1 MVAMAVLFIR
11 IEVPPWAQPAAIMKS
26 GPRAINAMPCGIA
39 ARAERLSPRGRRGNI
54 AAAATRNA
62 DGGSVMKKTILAALA
77 VLLAGTSASFAVEK
91 LKVAIPQRGFWDSS
105 WVEFGEAAGYF
116 KDAGLEV
123 EVFYTEGGAQTI
135 ATVASGS
142 VDIAM
147 SNGILGAVGAYVKGG
162 ESTPYR
168 IISAEMTGANEL
180 FWWVKAD
187 SPIKSLK
194 DADGKTIAFSSPGS
208 SSNLILLTLLHQ
220 LGSKAKPVPTG
231 GVPGT
236 YTQTMT
242 GQIDIGWSVVPFALK
257 DINEGKVRIVARAS
271 EAAELKDQTI
281 RANLASVNALKN
293 RREAI
298 TKFMQ
303 VIQKSI
309 DWAYGE
315 GHNKAVEI
323 FAKNMKVTPEIA
335 KQAVDGFYPKSAMQ
349 IGEIKGLDRSLKDA
363 LDFKFI
369 ASPKTPQDVAGL
381 FDIVYKP
388 K

>member
-1 MVAMAVLFIR
+1 
-11 IEVPPWAQPAAIMKS
+11 
-26 GPRAINAMPCGIA
+26 
-39 ARAERLSPRGRRGNI
+39 
-54 AAAATRNA
+54 
-62 DGGSVMKKTILAALA
+62 MKKTILAALA
-77 VLLAGTSASFAVEK
+77 ILFAGTSASFAVEK
-91 LKVAIPQRGFWDSS
+91 LKIAIPQKGFWDST
-105 WVEFGEAAGYF
+105 WVEFGEAAGFF
-116 KDAGLEV
+116 KEGGLEV

-147 SNGILGAVGAYVKGG
+147 SNGILGAIGAYVKGG
-162 ESTPYR
+162 EATPYR

-187 SPIKSLK
+187 SPIKTLK
-194 DADGKTIAFSSPGS
+194 DAGEGKTIAFSSPGS
-208 SSNLILLTLLHQ
+208 SSNLILLTLLKQ
-220 LGSKAKPVPTG
+220 AGSKAKPVPTG

-236 YTQTMT
+236 YTSTMT

-257 DINEGKVRIVARAS
+257 DVNEGKIRIVARSSDAK
-271 EAAELKDQTI
+271 ELANQTI
-281 RANLASVNALKN
+281 RVNLASVNSLKTK
-293 RREAI
+293 REAI

-309 DWAYGE
+309 DWAYT
-315 GHNKAVEI
+315 NPQAIEI

-335 KQAVDGFYPKSAMQ
+335 KQAVDGFFPKSAMQ
-349 IGEIKGLDRSLKDA
+349 IGEIKDLERSLQDA

-369 ASPKTPQDVAGL
+369 ASPKTAQDIAGL

>member
-1 MVAMAVLFIR
+1 
-11 IEVPPWAQPAAIMKS
+11 
-26 GPRAINAMPCGIA
+26 
-39 ARAERLSPRGRRGNI
+39 
-54 AAAATRNA
+54 
-62 DGGSVMKKTILAALA
+62 MKKTILAAFA

-91 LKVAIPQRGFWDSS
+91 LMVAIPQRGFWDSS
-105 WVEFGEAAGYF
+105 WVEFGETAGYF

-123 EVFYTEGGAQTI
+123 EVFYTDGGAQTI

-168 IISAEMTGANEL
+168 IISAEMTGAHEL

-208 SSNLILLTLLHQ
+208 SSNLILLTLLQ
-220 LGSKAKPVPTG
+220 QSGSKAKPVPTG

-271 EAAELKDQTI
+271 EATVLKDQTI

-293 RREAI
+293 RREAL

-303 VIQKSI
+303 VIHKSI

-315 GHNKAVEI
+315 GHNKAIEI

-369 ASPKTPQDVAGL
+369 ASPKKPQDIAGL

>member
-1 MVAMAVLFIR
+1 M
-11 IEVPPWAQPAAIMKS
+11 
-26 GPRAINAMPCGIA
+26 
-39 ARAERLSPRGRRGNI
+39 RR
-54 AAAATRNA
+54 
-62 DGGSVMKKTILAALA
+62 TILAALA
-77 VLLAGTSASFAVEK
+77 ILMAGTSASLAVEK
-91 LKVAIPQRGFWDSS
+91 LKVAIPQKGFWDST
-105 WVEFGEAAGYF
+105 WVEFGEAAGFF
-116 KDAGLEV
+116 KEAGLEV

-147 SNGILGAVGAYVKGG
+147 SNGILGAIGAYVKGG
-162 ESTPYR
+162 EATPYR

-187 SPIKSLK
+187 SPIKTLK
-194 DADGKTIAFSSPGS
+194 DAGEGKTIAFSSPGS
-208 SSNLILLTLLHQ
+208 SSNLILLTLLKQ
-220 LGSKAKPVPTG
+220 TGSKAKPVPTG

-257 DINEGKVRIVARAS
+257 DVNEGKIRIVARSRDATDL
-271 EAAELKDQTI
+271 ANQTI
-281 RANLASVNALKN
+281 RANLASVSSLKTK
-293 RREAI
+293 REAI

-309 DWAYGE
+309 DWAYT
-315 GHNKAVEI
+315 NPQAIEI

-335 KQAVDGFYPKSAMQ
+335 KQAVDGFFPKSAMQ
-349 IGEIKGLDRSLKDA
+349 IGEIKDLERSLQDA
-363 LDFKFI
+363 LEFKFI
-369 ASPKTPQDVAGL
+369 PSPKTPKDIAGL

>member
-1 MVAMAVLFIR
+1 M
-11 IEVPPWAQPAAIMKS
+11 
-26 GPRAINAMPCGIA
+26 
-39 ARAERLSPRGRRGNI
+39 RR
-54 AAAATRNA
+54 
-62 DGGSVMKKTILAALA
+62 TILAALA
-77 VLLAGTSASFAVEK
+77 ILVAGTSASLAVEK
-91 LKVAIPQRGFWDSS
+91 LKVAIPQRGFWDST
-105 WVEFGEAAGYF
+105 WVEFGEAAGFF

-147 SNGILGAVGAYVKGG
+147 SNGILGAIGAYVKGG
-162 ESTPYR
+162 ENTPYR
-168 IISAEMTGANEL
+168 VISAEMTGANEL

-187 SPIKSLK
+187 SPIKTLK
-194 DADGKTIAFSSPGS
+194 DAGEGKTVAFSSPGS
-208 SSNLILLTLLHQ
+208 SSNLILLTLLKQ
-220 LGSKAKPVPTG
+220 TGSKAKPIPTG

-242 GQIDIGWSVVPFALK
+242 GQIDIGWSVVPLALK
-257 DINEGKVRIVARAS
+257 DVNEGKSRIVARSSDAT
-271 EAAELKDQTI
+271 ELKNQTI
-281 RANLASVNALKN
+281 RVNLASVNSLKTK
-293 RREAI
+293 REAI

-309 DWAYGE
+309 DWAYGP
-315 GHNKAVEI
+315 GHDKAIEI

-335 KQAVDGFYPKSAMQ
+335 KQAVDGFFPQSAMQ
-349 IGEIKGLDRSLKDA
+349 IGEIKDLDRSLQDA

-381 FDIVYKP
+381 FDIVYKG

>member
-1 MVAMAVLFIR
+1 
-11 IEVPPWAQPAAIMKS
+11 
-26 GPRAINAMPCGIA
+26 
-39 ARAERLSPRGRRGNI
+39 
-54 AAAATRNA
+54 
-62 DGGSVMKKTILAALA
+62 
-77 VLLAGTSASFAVEK
+77 
-91 LKVAIPQRGFWDSS
+91 VAIPQRGFWDST

-147 SNGILGAVGAYVKGG
+147 SNGILGAIGAYVKGG
-162 ESTPYR
+162 EATPYR

-180 FWWVKAD
+180 FWWVRAD

-208 SSNLILLTLLHQ
+208 SSNLVLLTLLKQ
-220 LGSKAKPVPTG
+220 YNSKAKPTPTG

-236 YTQTMT
+236 YTSTMT

-257 DINEGKVRIVARAS
+257 DINEGKARIVARS
-271 EAAELKDQTI
+271 NEATVLNDQTI

-293 RREAI
+293 RREVLV
-298 TKFMQ
+298 KFMQ

-315 GHNKAVEI
+315 GHDKAIEI

-335 KQAVDGFYPKSAMQ
+335 KQAVDGFFPKSATQ
-349 IGEIKGLDRSLKDA
+349 IGEIKGLDRSLQDA

-369 ASPKTPQDVAGL
+369 SSPKTPQDVAGL

>member
-1 MVAMAVLFIR
+1 MM
-11 IEVPPWAQPAAIMKS
+11 
-26 GPRAINAMPCGIA
+26 
-39 ARAERLSPRGRRGNI
+39 RR
-54 AAAATRNA
+54 
-62 DGGSVMKKTILAALA
+62 TILAALA
-77 VLLAGTSASFAVEK
+77 ILIAGTSASLAADK
-91 LKVAIPQRGFWDSS
+91 LKVAIPQKGFWDSS
-105 WVEFGEAAGYF
+105 WVEFGEAAGFF
-116 KDAGLEV
+116 KEAGLEV

-147 SNGILGAVGAYVKGG
+147 SNGILGAIGAYVKGG
-162 ESTPYR
+162 EATPYR

-187 SPIKSLK
+187 SPIKTLK

-208 SSNLILLTLLHQ
+208 SSNLILLTLLKQ
-220 LGSKAKPVPTG
+220 YGSKAKPTPTG

-257 DINEGKVRIVARAS
+257 DVQDGKIRIVARAS
-271 EAAELKDQTI
+271 EAKDLQNQTI
-281 RANLASVNALKN
+281 RVNLASVNSLKTK
-293 RREAI
+293 RELIA
-298 TKFMQ
+298 KYMQ

-309 DWAYGE
+309 DWAYSDPR
-315 GHNKAVEI
+315 AIEI
-323 FAKNMKVTPEIA
+323 FAKNMKVTPDIA
-335 KQAVDGFYPKSAMQ
+335 KKAVAEFYPKAAMQ
-349 IGEIKGLDRSLKDA
+349 LGEIKDLERSLQDA

-369 ASPKTPQDVAGL
+369 TAAKKPADIAGL
-381 FDIVYKP
+381 IDIVHKP

>member
-1 MVAMAVLFIR
+1 M
-11 IEVPPWAQPAAIMKS
+11 
-26 GPRAINAMPCGIA
+26 
-39 ARAERLSPRGRRGNI
+39 RR
-54 AAAATRNA
+54 
-62 DGGSVMKKTILAALA
+62 TILAALA
-77 VLLAGTSASFAVEK
+77 ILIAGTSASLAVEK

-105 WVEFGEAAGYF
+105 WVEFGEAAGFF
-116 KDAGLEV
+116 KEAGLEV

-147 SNGILGAVGAYVKGG
+147 SNGILGAIGAYVKGG
-162 ESTPYR
+162 DATPYR

-208 SSNLILLTLLHQ
+208 SSNLILLTLLKQ
-220 LGSKAKPVPTG
+220 TGSKAKPMPTG
-231 GVPGT
+231 GVPAT

-257 DINEGKVRIVARAS
+257 DVNDGKIRIVARS
-271 EAAELKDQTI
+271 REATELQNQTI
-281 RANLASVNALKN
+281 RANLANVNSLKTK
-293 RREAI
+293 RAAI
-298 TKFMQ
+298 AKFMQ

-309 DWAYGE
+309 DWAYA
-315 GHNKAVEI
+315 NPQAIEI
-323 FAKNMKVTPEIA
+323 FAKNMKVTPDIA
-335 KQAVDGFYPKSAMQ
+335 KQAVDEFYPKSAMQ
-349 IGEIKGLDRSLKDA
+349 IGEIRDLERSLKDA
-363 LDFKFI
+363 LDYKFMP
-369 ASPKTPQDVAGL
+369 SPKTPKDIAGL

-388 K
+388 R